1 MAQRPIGSFP
11 ALSLADARRMNR
23 LEIGESILGHRLPGV
38 AGVYNGHAYA
48 DEMRKWLDR
57 WAEHVAGIAAPRAK
71 PGRAR
76 RYRA

>member
-1 MAQRPIGSFP
+1 
-11 ALSLADARRMNR
+11 
-23 LEIGESILGHRLPGV
+23 V